1 MIGSCFYLFVIPVL
15 KKRREKELGK
25 SMATAIECRVPFL
38 FGFHE
43 NVAEIAKKIGREL
56 GMSRSELQLLE
67 KAAHVQNL
75 GLCSVPAEI
84 ILKTEEWSP
93 TEEATFDRNPELGAA
108 ILQKI
113 PTLAECAPIV
123 QFQNSRFESN
133 FEAPLESRILNV
145 TSEYV
150 RLQIHHNSARAFRA
164 IEQQSGLQFDPVV
177 VDALRLVTKNQE
189 SGPKISII

>member
-1 MIGSCFYLFVIPVL
+1 
-15 KKRREKELGK
+15 
-25 SMATAIECRVPFL
+25 MATAIECRVPFL